1 MVSREGS
8 DFGSRRHTLTTALGL
23 ALPLCLAGAAFA
35 EPLDAF
41 SLRLAQ
47 AAPGADSS
55 ALKAR
60 DKERELEAA
69 RAEQQRSA
77 EAESRLRR
85 EIEAI
90 GNTRRDLNQQ
100 LIDTASRIQSG
111 EARLSAVEGRLQ
123 SLDEAE
129 QNIRKSLASRQGAI
143 AEVLAALQRI
153 GRRPLPAL
161 LVRPEDAL
169 QSVRS
174 AMVLGAVVPELRGEA
189 ESLNG
194 DLAELLRVRQDI
206 NGEREQ
212 LQREVAASTE
222 QRQKMGLLVEERQ
235 KRQAEVE
242 TALDAE
248 QQRAAQLVRQVD
260 NLKELIAK
268 LDQGRSAPAAS
279 AGAPEDGASG
289 DLKTRLAA
297 LKDPGR
303 LAPAIAFSAAKGLL
317 PLPVSGIRVRD
328 YGAPDGLGGVLKGI
342 TIATRA
348 GAQVTAPCDGTVMY
362 SGTFRSYGQL
372 LILNA
377 GGGYHVLL
385 AGMERISVSLGQF
398 VLTGEPVALMGGGS
412 RVATALSTGSSQP
425 VLYIEFRK
433 DGAPIDPSP
442 WWASE
447 GEKVRG

>member
-1 MVSREGS
+1 MVLGKRSNFDG
-8 DFGSRRHTLTTALGL
+8 RRHTLTTALGF
-23 ALPLCLAGAAFA
+23 ALPLCLAAAAFA
-35 EPLDAF
+35 DPKVPSF
-41 SLRLAQ
+41 RLAQ
-47 AAPGADSS
+47 AAPSPDAD
-55 ALKAR
+55 ALKGR
-60 DKERELEAA
+60 DKELEAA
-69 RAEQQRSA
+69 RAEQQKSA
-77 EAESRLRR
+77 ETENRLRR

-90 GNTRRDLNQQ
+90 GSTRRELNQQ
-100 LIDTASRIQSG
+100 LIDTASRVQNG
-111 EARLSAVEGRLQ
+111 EARLSAIEGRLQ
-123 SLDEAE
+123 SLDETE
-129 QNIRKSLASRQGAI
+129 RNIRKSLASRQGAI

-153 GRRPLPAL
+153 GRRPPPAL

-174 AMVLGAVVPELRGEA
+174 AMLLSAVVPELRGEA
-189 ESLNG
+189 ESLTA
-194 DLAELLRVRQDI
+194 DLADLVRVRKDI
-206 NGEREQ
+206 TADREQ
-212 LQREVAASTE
+212 LRREVAVSAE
-222 QRQKMGLLVEERQ
+222 QRQKMGLLVDERH

-242 TALDAE
+242 GALDAE

-268 LDQGRSAPAAS
+268 LDQSRAAPPAPV
-279 AGAPEDGASG
+279 AGAPDDGGVG
-289 DLKTRLAA
+289 DVKARLAA

-317 PLPVSGIRVRD
+317 PLPVHGIRVRD
-328 YGAPDGLGGVLKGI
+328 YGGPDGLGGILKGV

-348 GAQVTAPCDGTVMY
+348 GAQITAPCDGTVMY
-362 SGTFRSYGQL
+362 SGPFRSYGQL
-372 LILNA
+372 LIINA

-412 RVATALSTGSSQP
+412 RVAAALSAGSSQP
-425 VLYIEFRK
+425 VLYVEFRK

>member
-1 MVSREGS
+1 MVLTPGS
-8 DFGSRRHTLTTALGL
+8 DFSGRRQALATALVL
-23 ALPLCLAGAAFA
+23 ALPIWLAGAALA
-35 EPLDAF
+35 EPPDALF
-41 SLRLAQ
+41 FPRLAQ
-47 AAPGADSS
+47 AAPGGDSD

-60 DKERELEAA
+60 DKELDAA
-69 RAEQQRSA
+69 RAEQQRSVDT
-77 EAESRLRR
+77 ENRLRR
-85 EIEAI
+85 EIETI

-100 LIDTASRIQSG
+100 LIDTATRIQSG
-111 EARLSAVEGRLQ
+111 EARLSAIEGRLQ
-123 SLDEAE
+123 SLDETE
-129 QNIRKSLASRQGAI
+129 QNIRKSLASRQGTI

-153 GRRPLPAL
+153 GRRPPPAL

-174 AMVLGAVVPELRGEA
+174 AMLLGAVVPELRGEA
-189 ESLNG
+189 ESLTG
-194 DLAELLRVRQDI
+194 DLADLVRVRKDMT
-206 NGEREQ
+206 GEREQ

-222 QRQKMGLLVEERQ
+222 QRQRMALLVGERQ

-268 LDQGRSAPAAS
+268 LELGRAAPSVPTAA
-279 AGAPEDGASG
+279 APEDGDA
-289 DLKTRLAA
+289 KARLAA

-303 LAPAIAFSAAKGLL
+303 LAPAVAFSAAKGLL
-317 PLPVSGIRVRD
+317 PLPVNGIKVRD
-328 YGAPDGLGGVLKGI
+328 YGAPDGLGGVMKGI
-342 TIATRA
+342 TFATRA

-398 VLTGEPVALMGGGS
+398 VLTGEPVALMAGGS
-412 RVATALSTGSSQP
+412 RVATALNTGSSQP